1 METIDTLRNNLVEK
15 IFLTRNI
22 KLLDAIDKIFSSTE
36 PELENKFQL
45 SSTQNE
51 MLFLAEED
59 IKYER
64 VISDEDLRKMDD
76 EWMK

>member
-1 METIDTLRNNLVEK
+1 METIDALRNKLVEK

-36 PELENKFQL
+36 SVIDNKFQL
-45 SSTQNE
+45 SSTQKE
-51 MLFLAEED
+51 MLSLAEED
-59 IKYER
+59 IKYGS
-64 VISDEDLRKMDD
+64 VISDEDLRKMDE